1 MRYIGNKQKLV
12 DFIEKSIRE
21 KLGTLDDKIFCDLFA
36 GTNTV
41 AKHFKNKCKKV
52 ISNDLEKYS
61 YILAKHYIENN
72 QEKKYIEHFQKLN
85 SLPPTTGIIT
95 QNFTPFAKCERMFFT
110 IENGQKIDAIRTKI
124 EEWYQSK
131 IINSSDY
138 FYFLASLLESADKHA
153 NTTGVYGAYLKRFSG
168 RSSQT
173 FVLQAAPI
181 IIGGEGKSYN
191 QNANSLVGK
200 LKGDILYLDPPYN
213 SRQYGSNYHI
223 LNYIVDYKPIEF
235 SINKKNVESKTGLS
249 NNYNKSKY
257 SIKNEVE
264 NALEELLINSL
275 HFPWIFLSYNDE
287 GLLSGEKIKSMF
299 EKYGKYSLTTHDH
312 KRYTSNHGQN
322 KRNSVVEQLHILK
335 RT

>member
-1 MRYIGNKQKLV
+1 M
-12 DFIEKSIRE
+12 
-21 KLGTLDDKIFCDLFA
+21 
-36 GTNTV
+36 
-41 AKHFKNKCKKV
+41 
-52 ISNDLEKYS
+52 
-61 YILAKHYIENN
+61 
-72 QEKKYIEHFQKLN
+72 
-85 SLPPTTGIIT
+85 
-95 QNFTPFAKCERMFFT
+95 
-110 IENGQKIDAIRTKI
+110 
-124 EEWYQSK
+124 
-131 IINSSDY
+131 
-138 FYFLASLLESADKHA
+138 
-153 NTTGVYGAYLKRFSG
+153 
-168 RSSQT
+168 
-173 FVLQAAPI
+173 AAPI

-249 NNYNKSKY
+249 KNYNKSKY